1 MVKVRYKSLYW
12 RREKEWFS
20 SDIRVYIGE
29 EKKSDLAQIKEF
41 IFEKG
46 RGLIKLRCKGF
57 CIQEKGEGLA
67 YFR

>member
-1 MVKVRYKSLYW
+1 MEKRKGVVQLRYKSLYW
-12 RREKEWFS
+12 RREKKWFS

-46 RGLIKLRCKGF
+46 RGLI
-57 CIQEKGEGLA
+57 
-67 YFR
+67 